1 MNTQLRPVDHS
12 ALKVNQAFIILL
24 SLLAFVFSAVWLAI
38 VVAVVM
44 LGGTLLRK
52 PGFIF
57 IYRYLLKPLGIVKP
71 DVLLDNPEPHRF
83 SQAMG
88 SVFIT
93 VGSLLLVFGLSIS
106 GWVLVWIVI
115 ALAALNLFG
124 GFCVGCALYYWLTRL
139 GVPGFTKQPPAGT
152 FPGTRP
158 KVEV

>member
-1 MNTQLRPVDHS
+1 M
-12 ALKVNQAFIILL
+12 
-24 SLLAFVFSAVWLAI
+24 
-38 VVAVVM
+38 
-44 LGGTLLRK
+44 
-52 PGFIF
+52 
-57 IYRYLLKPLGIVKP
+57 
-71 DVLLDNPEPHRF
+71 
-83 SQAMG
+83 
-88 SVFIT
+88 T